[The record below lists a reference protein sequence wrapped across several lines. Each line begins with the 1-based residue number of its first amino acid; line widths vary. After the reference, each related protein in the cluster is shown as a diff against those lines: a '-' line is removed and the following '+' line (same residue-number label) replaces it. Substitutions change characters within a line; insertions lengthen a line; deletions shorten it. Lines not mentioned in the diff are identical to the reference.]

1 MGQELDALLG
11 LGSSGAPEGASP
23 DGVKAGGG
31 AHDVGR
37 PVDGARPAER
47 RHADLLWLH
56 PAAIRPNQ
64 FQPREHFDDAEL
76 DALAGSIAELG
87 VLQPLLVRRVEDHLY
102 ELIAGERRWR
112 AAQRAGVTEIPVL
125 VRDTDDRTSLE
136 EAVVENLHRQDLTPI
151 EEAAA
156 YRQLLEE
163 FGLTQ
168 DEVAK
173 RVGKSRSAVANTLRL
188 LHLVPEVQRLVT
200 VGQLSAGHARALLAV
215 LDGRAQME
223 LAGRVIADELSVRQT
238 EELVRR
244 GGKVTVRGG
253 TDGSSARGLG
263 DVALREIEAQLGE
276 RLATNVRATLSQGR
290 GRLVIEFA
298 DLEDLDRIYRELS

>member
-1 MGQELDALLG
+1 MGHELDALLG
-11 LGSSGAPEGASP
+11 LGSDGESSSAGGTASGAAGA
-23 DGVKAGGG
+23 
-31 AHDVGR
+31 
-37 PVDGARPAER
+37 PVDGGVSR
-47 RHADLLWLH
+47 RRDADLLWLH

-64 FQPREHFDDAEL
+64 FQPREHFDDSEL
-76 DALAGSIAELG
+76 DSLAASIAQVG

-136 EAVVENLHRQDLTPI
+136 EAVVENLHRQDLTAI

-156 YRQLLEE
+156 YRQLMDD

-168 DEVAK
+168 DEVSR
-173 RVGKSRSAVANTLRL
+173 RVGKSRSAVANTIRL
-188 LHLVPEVQRLVT
+188 LHLAPEVQRLVT
-200 VGQLSAGHARALLAV
+200 LGQLSAGHARALLSL
-215 LDGRAQME
+215 LDGPAQVE
-223 LAGRVIADELSVRQT
+223 LAARIVTEELSVRQT

-244 GGKVTVRGG
+244 GGKVAVRGG
-253 TDGSSARGLG
+253 TGGTEERGLG
-263 DVALREIEAQLGE
+263 DAALREIEILLGE
-276 RLATNVRATLSQGR
+276 RLSTNVRASLQKGR

-298 DLEDLDRIYRELS
+298 DVEDLDRIYRELS